1 MTTKRD
7 QAEIESILWKQK
19 DLGGIE
25 MATKSTA
32 KTKTATKEIKQAPVN
47 VLADTVKKA
56 VTVDAKTK
64 EAVTKKETV
73 KKAPAAKDTVKD
85 TTKDAVKGTAKTA
98 VKETVKE
105 ATEKKAAAKKA
116 PAKKAAAKKEIKI
129 KTYVQYMGRQVEEK
143 DMIAAVKK
151 SWTKEYGKK
160 VGDIKDIALYIKPE
174 DGAVYYV
181 VNGTDTGSVQY

>member
-1 MTTKRD
+1 
-7 QAEIESILWKQK
+7 
-19 DLGGIE
+19 

-32 KTKTATKEIKQAPVN
+32 KTKTAAKETKQAPVN

-56 VTVDAKTK
+56 VTVDAKAK

-73 KKAPAAKDTVKD
+73 KKAPAAKDIVKDSAKETVKE
-85 TTKDAVKGTAKTA
+85 TAKTA
-98 VKETVKE
+98 VKE
-105 ATEKKAAAKKA
+105 APEKKAAAKKA

-181 VNGTDTGSVQY
+181 VNGTDTGSVEY

>member
-1 MTTKRD
+1 
-7 QAEIESILWKQK
+7 
-19 DLGGIE
+19 

-32 KTKTATKEIKQAPVN
+32 KSKTAVKETKQVPVN

-56 VTVDAKTK
+56 ETVDAKTK
-64 EAVTKKETV
+64 EAETKKDTVKKTSAAKETVKETV
-73 KKAPAAKDTVKD
+73 KKA
-85 TTKDAVKGTAKTA
+85 
-98 VKETVKE
+98 
-105 ATEKKAAAKKA
+105 TEKKA
-116 PAKKAAAKKEIKI
+116 PAKKEPAKKSAAKKEIKI

-151 SWTKEYGKK
+151 AWTKENKKK

>member
-1 MTTKRD
+1 
-7 QAEIESILWKQK
+7 
-19 DLGGIE
+19 

-32 KTKTATKEIKQAPVN
+32 KTKTAAKETKQAPVN

-56 VTVDAKTK
+56 VTVDAKAK

-73 KKAPAAKDTVKD
+73 KKAPAAKDIVKDSAKETVKE
-85 TTKDAVKGTAKTA
+85 TAKTA
-98 VKETVKE
+98 VKETAKE
-105 ATEKKAAAKKA
+105 APEKKAAAKKA

-151 SWTKEYGKK
+151 SWTKAYGKK

-181 VNGTDTGSVQY
+181 VNGTDTGSVEY

>member
-1 MTTKRD
+1 
-7 QAEIESILWKQK
+7 
-19 DLGGIE
+19 

-32 KTKTATKEIKQAPVN
+32 KTKTAAKETKQAPVN

-56 VTVDAKTK
+56 VTVDAKAK

-73 KKAPAAKDTVKD
+73 KKAPAAKDIVKDSAKETVKE
-85 TTKDAVKGTAKTA
+85 TAKTA
-98 VKETVKE
+98 VKE
-105 ATEKKAAAKKA
+105 APEKKAAAKKA

-151 SWTKEYGKK
+151 SWTKAYGKK

-181 VNGTDTGSVQY
+181 VNGTDTGSVEY